1 MTLDEF
7 SNEFD
12 TLVSSYRR
20 FKDFD
25 NKENL
30 DSLDF
35 NEYEKSVFLTKAQ
48 EEIVIELYNGR
59 NPSLDS
65 FEKTEEIRRY
75 LSNLVKTYTTNTK
88 EEGQIGISKNS
99 VFFKLPED
107 LWFITYEAVNL
118 KDDKLGCMDGEG
130 ISVVPITHDEY
141 HRIKK
146 NPFREA
152 NERRAL
158 RLDLNDEMV
167 EIVSKYNVDSYLVR
181 YVSKPNP
188 IILIKLPD
196 GVSINGISDKT
207 ECELIPSIHR
217 TILER
222 AVEAA
227 IRSKVSNIE
236 KK

>member
-35 NEYEKSVFLTKAQ
+35 NEYEKSMFLTKAQ
-48 EEIVIELYNGR
+48 EDIVIELYNGR

-196 GVSINGISDKT
+196 GLSINGISDKT
-207 ECELIPSIHR
+207 ECELIPAIHR

-227 IRSKVSNIE
+227 VRSKVSNIGKE
-236 KK
+236 